1 LEKQLRIQVAKE
13 TIKREH
19 KAAEKHARKEEEKQA
34 RDAEK
39 QEMESLKKQVKDM
52 GITLKL
58 EQMNT
63 VEADRLRKI
72 QLEVTKRELEELRE
86 QGEINQ
92 RHMEDMEKQLEVTK
106 RELEELREQGEIN
119 QRRQHAQRH
128 RSEQIM
134 RREAEAAQLLAA
146 AKKKDKK

>member
-92 RHMEDMEKQLEVTK
+92 R
-106 RELEELREQGEIN
+106 
-119 QRRQHAQRH
+119 RQHAQRH